1 MSDMLRRKFLSTLGQ
16 IGLGIA
22 LSSSVAVSASAAD
35 KVKIG
40 VFVASSALPY
50 YVAAERGYFEE
61 VDLEVE
67 PVFIGT
73 HPLIVQAM
81 VSGDID
87 AVSNLVSLEGAN
99 INALRPDTMQFI
111 ALYGQNS
118 EYVMEQFVV
127 KPDSTATSI
136 ADLKGANLF
145 SAPGP
150 ANLGAAKA
158 SLLASGL
165 GEDEFRIQEQGMGNH
180 IGAMQSGNFDGG
192 YTLEALASIMV
203 DLGIAKRL
211 ETGVIAKY
219 LMKDETAEAYAAGAA
234 VSGKLI
240 ADRPD
245 VAKRFAAAW
254 AKAVKDANDDP
265 SARSLLAEMKVPE
278 NLTETVP
285 LAHFS
290 MVSDLSEAE
299 LGEFQSFVDIGVDLG
314 VVAEKIDVADITEAM

>member
-1 MSDMLRRKFLSTLGQ
+1 MIDTHRKIFSTLSK
-16 IGLGIA
+16 IGFGLA
-22 LSSSVAVSASAAD
+22 LSVNLAASASAAD
-35 KVKIG
+35 KVKVG

-50 YVAAERGYFEE
+50 YVAAERGYFKEA
-61 VDLEVE
+61 DLDVE

-87 AVSNLVSLEGAN
+87 AASNLVTLEGAN
-99 INALRPDTMQFI
+99 INAMRPGTMEFV

-118 EYVMEQFVV
+118 EYVMDQFVV
-127 KPDSTATSI
+127 NPDSTATSL

-158 SLLASGL
+158 TLLASGL
-165 GEDEFRIQEQGMGNH
+165 SASDFSIQEQAMGNH
-180 IGAMQSGNFDGG
+180 IGAMKSGNYDGG

-203 DLGIAKRL
+203 EQGIAKRL

-219 LMKDETAEAYAAGAA
+219 LMKDESAEAYAAGAA
-234 VSGKLI
+234 VSGTLI
-240 ADRPD
+240 EKRPD

-254 AKAVKDANDDP
+254 AKAVKDANEDP
-265 SARSLLAEMKVPE
+265 SARALLSGMKVPE
-278 NLTETVP
+278 NLTATVP
-285 LAHFS
+285 LAHFT
-290 MVSDLSEAE
+290 MVSDMGEKE
-299 LGEFQSFVDIGVDLG
+299 LGEFQTFLDIGVDLG
-314 VVAEKIDVADITEAM
+314 VVAKKIEAADVTEAM

>member
-1 MSDMLRRKFLSTLGQ
+1 MTQTRRSLLSSIGTLGL
-16 IGLGIA
+16 GLA
-22 LSSSVAVSASAAD
+22 LSSSFAMSAAAAD
-35 KVKIG
+35 KVKVG
-40 VFVASSALPY
+40 VFVAGSALPY
-50 YVAAERGYFEE
+50 YVGVARGYFEE
-61 VDLEVE
+61 ADIEVE

-87 AVSNLVSLEGAN
+87 ATSNLVTLEGAN
-99 INALRPDTMQFI
+99 INALRPGTMKFI

-127 KPDSTATSI
+127 KPDSTAETI
-136 ADLKGANLF
+136 ADLEGANLF

-150 ANLGAAKA
+150 ANFGAAKA
-158 SLLASGL
+158 SLIASGL
-165 GEDEFRIQEQGMGNH
+165 TEDQFMMQEQGMGNH

-203 DLGIAKRL
+203 DQGIAKRL

-234 VSGKLI
+234 VSGEMLEE
-240 ADRPD
+240 RPD
-245 VAKRFAAAW
+245 VAKRFAEAW

-265 SARSLLAEMKVPE
+265 TARALLTEMNVPDA
-278 NLTETVP
+278 LTETVP
-285 LAHFS
+285 LAHFT
-290 MVSDLSEAE
+290 MVKDMTEAE
-299 LGEFQSFVDIGVDLG
+299 MAEFQTFIDIGVDLG
-314 VVAEKIDVADITEAM
+314 VVASPVPAADMIEGL

>member
-1 MSDMLRRKFLSTLGQ
+1 MIDNRHNFLSTLGTFAL
-16 IGLGIA
+16 GLA
-22 LSSSVAVSASAAD
+22 LSASVTLSAAAAD

-50 YVAAERGYFEE
+50 YVAEERGYFEE
-61 VDLEVE
+61 ADLDVE

-81 VSGDID
+81 ISGDID
-87 AVSNLVSLEGAN
+87 AASNLVTLEGAN
-99 INALRPDTMQFI
+99 INALRPNTMEFI

-127 KPDSTATSI
+127 KPDSNATSI

-158 SLLASGL
+158 TLIASGL
-165 GEDEFRIQEQGMGNH
+165 SQDEFTIQEQGMGNH

-203 DLGIAKRL
+203 DRGIAKRL

-219 LMKDETAEAYAAGAA
+219 LMKDESAEAYAAGAA
-234 VSGKLI
+234 ISGAMMK
-240 ADRPD
+240 DRPD
-245 VAKRFAAAW
+245 VAKRFAEAW
-254 AKAVKDANDDP
+254 AKAIKDANEDP
-265 SARSLLAEMKVPE
+265 TARDLLSGMKVPE
-278 NLTETVP
+278 SLTATVP
-285 LAHFS
+285 LAHFT
-290 MVSDLSEAE
+290 MVSDMTKEE
-299 LGEFQSFVDIGVDLG
+299 LGEFQTFIDIGVDLG
-314 VVAEKIDVADITEAM
+314 VVAKKIDASEVSEAM

>member
-1 MSDMLRRKFLSTLGQ
+1 MTDTRRKFLSTLSHL
-16 IGLGIA
+16 GLGLA
-22 LSSSVAVSASAAD
+22 LSTTVAFSAAAAD
-35 KVKIG
+35 KVKVG

-50 YVAAERGYFEE
+50 YVGVERGYFA
-61 VDLEVE
+61 DADIEVE

-87 AVSNLVSLEGAN
+87 AASNLVTLEGAN
-99 INALRPDTMQFI
+99 INALRPGTMEFI

-127 KPDSTATSI
+127 KPDSTAETI

-158 SLLASGL
+158 SLIASGL
-165 GEDEFRIQEQGMGNH
+165 GEDEFAIQEQGMGNH

-192 YTLEALASIMV
+192 FTLEALASIMV
-203 DLGIAKRL
+203 DKGIAKRL

-234 VSGKLI
+234 ISGEMI
-240 ADRPD
+240 EERPE
-245 VAKRFAAAW
+245 VAARFAEAW
-254 AKAVKDANDDP
+254 AKAVKDANEDP
-265 SARSLLAEMKVPE
+265 SARDLLSGMKVPE
-278 NLTETVP
+278 NLTATVP
-285 LAHFS
+285 LAHFT
-290 MVSDLSEAE
+290 MVSDMTEEEIA
-299 LGEFQSFVDIGVDLG
+299 EFQTFIDIGVDLG
-314 VVAEKIDVADITEAM
+314 VVAKPIAAADVTESM

>member
-1 MSDMLRRKFLSTLGQ
+1 MTNTRRKFLSSLGRL
-16 IGLGIA
+16 GLGLA
-22 LSSSVAVSASAAD
+22 LSAGMAFSAAAAD

-61 VDLEVE
+61 ADLDVE

-87 AVSNLVSLEGAN
+87 AVSNLVTLEGAN
-99 INALRPDTMQFI
+99 INALRPNTMKFI

-118 EYVMEQFVV
+118 EYIMEQFVV

-158 SLLASGL
+158 TLIASGL
-165 GEDEFRIQEQGMGNH
+165 GADEFDIQEQGMGNH

-203 DLGIAKRL
+203 DKGIAKRL

-219 LMKDETAEAYAAGAA
+219 LMKDESAEAYAAGAA
-234 VSGKLI
+234 ISGTLI
-240 ADRPD
+240 EERPD

-254 AKAVKDANDDP
+254 AKAVKDANEDP
-265 SARSLLAEMKVPE
+265 TARALLSGMKVPE
-278 NLTETVP
+278 NLTASVP
-285 LAHFS
+285 LAHFT
-290 MVSDLSEAE
+290 MVSDLTEDE
-299 LGEFQSFVDIGVDLG
+299 MGEFQTFIDIGVDLG
-314 VVAEKIDVADITEAM
+314 VVSKPIAATDVAEAM

>member
-1 MSDMLRRKFLSTLGQ
+1 MKDTRRKVLAGLGQ
-16 IGLGIA
+16 IGLGLA
-22 LSSSVAVSASAAD
+22 LSTAMAVSATAAD
-35 KVKIG
+35 KVKVG
-40 VFVASSALPY
+40 VFVAGSALPY
-50 YVAAERGYFEE
+50 YIAAERGYFAEA
-61 VDLEVE
+61 DLEVE

-87 AVSNLVSLEGAN
+87 ATSNLVTLEGAN
-99 INALRPDTMQFI
+99 INALRPGTMQFI

-158 SLLASGL
+158 SLIASGL
-165 GEDEFRIQEQGMGNH
+165 GEDEFMIQEQGMGNH
-180 IGAMQSGNFDGG
+180 VGAMQSGNFDGG

-203 DLGIAKRL
+203 ENGIAKRL

-219 LMKDETAEAYAAGAA
+219 LMKDESAEAYAAGAA
-234 VSGKLI
+234 VSGKMLEE
-240 ADRPD
+240 RPE
-245 VAKRFAAAW
+245 VAARFAAAW
-254 AKAVKDANDDP
+254 AKAVADANDDP
-265 SARSLLAEMKVPE
+265 TARDLLTDMKVPE
-278 NLTETVP
+278 ALTATVP
-285 LAHFS
+285 LAHFT
-290 MVSDLSEAE
+290 MVSDMTEAE
-299 LGEFQSFVDIGVDLG
+299 MAEFQTFLDIGVDLG
-314 VVAEKIDVADITEAM
+314 VVAKPVVAGDIAGAM